1 MIYLSAFYFPDGDA
15 EFSFRMSEK
24 RTCFDSVYPFHVLS
38 GRGLSSLEMDHITLL
53 YGGNG
58 SGKTTALNV
67 MAEKLAL
74 QRGALYNR
82 SGFFEKYIAL
92 CDYSIHRPIPLGS
105 RVITSDDV
113 FDFMLDVRA
122 VNQGI
127 DLKREDVFEEYL
139 ALRDANPGNRYSQF
153 RLRSIA
159 DYEQLKKLNAARH
172 KTQSRFT
179 RQFLPDNIREQSNG
193 ESAYAYFSH
202 MIGENCLYLL
212 DEPENSLSPQR
223 QVDLREL
230 IEQSVRFFGCQF
242 IIATHSPF
250 LLALR
255 DARVYNLDADPPRVQ
270 KWTELPNVRA
280 YFDFFEQHRR
290 AFLSDDATQK

>member
-15 EFSFRMSEK
+15 EFSFRLKEK
-24 RTCFDSVYPFHVLS
+24 RTCFDTVYPFHVLS
-38 GRGLSSLEMDHITLL
+38 ARGLSSLEMDHITVL
-53 YGGNG
+53 YGDNG

-67 MAEKLAL
+67 MAEKLGL
-74 QRGALYNR
+74 KRSALYNR
-82 SGFFEKYIAL
+82 SNFFEDYTAL
-92 CDYSIHRPIPLGS
+92 CDYTVRAPIPADS

-113 FDFMLDVRA
+113 FDFMLDLRA

-127 DLKREDVFEEYL
+127 DLKREDVLQEYL
-139 ALRDANPGNRYSQF
+139 ELRDANPGNRYSQF
-153 RLRSIA
+153 RLRSME
-159 DYEQLKKLNAARH
+159 DYEQLKRLNAARK

-179 RQFLPDNIREQSNG
+179 RQFAPDNVRERSNG
-193 ESAYAYFSH
+193 ESAYACFSQW
-202 MIGENCLYLL
+202 IGENQLYLL

-223 QVDLREL
+223 QMDLKGL
-230 IEQSVRFFGCQF
+230 IEESVRFFGCQF

-255 DARVYNLDADPPRVQ
+255 GAKTYNLDADPPRVQ

-280 YFDFFEQHRR
+280 YFDFFESHRD
-290 AFLSDDATQK
+290 AFLTEDP